1 MSQNIV
7 DKIRAGK
14 FSKKELENLYS
25 NARRLGRDEILKEAK
40 GALKALDLQ
49 SYVKRFVKPIKDRV
63 KRIAEKLAND
73 NRWAAWEDNKVGN
86 GIRASGAML
95 NGEELAEYYFSYKHE
110 GWEKPSYLAVFQHDE
125 ESTVMYKIGQH
136 NGDQSIVDTSDRAVN
151 LFEEAIKTA

>member
-1 MSQNIV
+1 MSQYIV
-7 DKIRAGK
+7 EKIKAGK
-14 FSKKELENLYS
+14 FSRKELENLYS
-25 NARRLGRDEILKEAK
+25 NAKRLGRDEILREAK

-63 KRIAEKLAND
+63 KKIAEKLADD
-73 NRWAAWEDNKVGN
+73 NHWAAWEDNRSGN
-86 GIRASGAML
+86 GVRAGGAML

-125 ESTVMYKIGQH
+125 ESTVMYKIGPH
-136 NGDQSIVDTSDRAVN
+136 DGDQSVVDTSEQAIR